1 MGVAA
6 RVLRAAA
13 ADHPVLFD
21 CIPWLSVD
29 AAKALHLLYPPYSA
43 TQMTPL
49 SALQDGPLNV
59 REMACCSDRLFT
71 KLSKAEE
78 ARVLRL

>member
-13 ADHPVLFD
+13 ADHSVLFAFVRA
-21 CIPWLSVD
+21 LSVD
-29 AAKALHLLYPPYSA
+29 AAKALHLLYPPYSG

-49 SALQDGPLNV
+49 SALQDQPLDV
-59 REMACCSDRLFT
+59 RKMTCCSDRLFT

-78 ARVLRL
+78 ARVLKL

>member
-1 MGVAA
+1 MRGRMEVWESL
-6 RVLRAAA
+6 RVCS
-13 ADHPVLFD
+13 VL
-21 CIPWLSVD
+21 
-29 AAKALHLLYPPYSA
+29 LLYPPYSA

-78 ARVLRL
+78 ARVLKL